1 MFKFFR
7 RKPKEPLT
15 SADEKLEQ
23 LKVLLFPEPQIEME
37 GDMEFYVDSSV
48 DMNLESVIVDLQE
61 GHNDASS
68 QKTLKNVS
76 DRLYKARK
84 ILQAYFKVDGNISY
98 VVVDDGHQ
106 QNLSD

>member
-1 MFKFFR
+1 MFEFFK
-7 RKPKEPLT
+7 RKPKEQLT
-15 SADEKLEQ
+15 TADEKLEQ
-23 LKVLLFPEPQIEME
+23 LRNLLFPEPEIEME

-61 GHNDASS
+61 GHNDAVC
-68 QKTLKNVS
+68 QKTLKNIS

-84 ILQAYFKVDGNISY
+84 ILQAYFEADPNIKY

-106 QNLSD
+106 QN

>member
-1 MFKFFR
+1 MFEFFKK
-7 RKPKEPLT
+7 KPKEPLT
-15 SADEKLEQ
+15 TADEKLEQ

-61 GHNDASS
+61 GHNDAAC
-68 QKTLKNVS
+68 QNTLKNIS

-84 ILQAYFKVDGNISY
+84 ILQAYFEVDPNIIY
-98 VVVDDGHQ
+98 VVVDDGRQENH
-106 QNLSD
+106 